1 MKTQKLSILIALILL
16 IIPVCLLQGQG
27 NQKFWV
33 HEDVVKPSMVGEY
46 EGVVKELV
54 DNLKKYNIPEATFI
68 VSNLA
73 DSRYLYVSP
82 LANMAAL
89 DKSLFA
95 TLAEKMGNDAMTD
108 LFNRMDK
115 CYDVEHDYVITL
127 DNELS
132 YQPGGINQTPDGQ
145 DYRKFHYLHVAPG
158 DRAMIREKMK
168 AVKDLF
174 ASKGSKMHYRVYSS
188 GFGTRGDFYMVAIAA
203 KDAVDYAQKGAEN
216 DALIGEDGDK
226 VMGDLFGHLLKYEEY
241 IGRMRP
247 DLAYAPQ

>member
-1 MKTQKLSILIALILL
+1 
-16 IIPVCLLQGQG
+16 
-27 NQKFWV
+27 
-33 HEDVVKPSMVGEY
+33 
-46 EGVVKELV
+46 
-54 DNLKKYNIPEATFI
+54 
-68 VSNLA
+68 
-73 DSRYLYVSP
+73 
-82 LANMAAL
+82 MAAL
-89 DKSLFA
+89 DKPLFA
-95 TLAEKMGNDAMTD
+95 TLAEKMGDDAMTD

-115 CYDVEHDYVITL
+115 CYDVEQDYVITL

-132 YQPGGINQTPDGQ
+132 YQPGGINQTPEGE

-174 ASKGSKMHYRVYSS
+174 AAKGSKMYYRVYSS

-216 DALIGEDGDK
+216 DVLIGEEGDK

-247 DLAYAPQ
+247 DMAYAPQ

>member
-1 MKTQKLSILIALILL
+1 MKTQKLAFLL
-16 IIPVCLLQGQG
+16 IVLLLFMPLSLLRGQG
-27 NQKFWV
+27 NQMFWV

-46 EGVVKELV
+46 EGVIKELT
-54 DNLKKYNIPEATFI
+54 DNMKKFNIPEIKFI

-89 DKSLFA
+89 DKPVFA
-95 TLAEKMGNDAMTD
+95 TLAEKMGSDAMTD

-115 CYDVEHDYVITL
+115 CYDTEQDYVITL

-132 YQPGGINQTPDGQ
+132 YQPGGIDQTPKGQ

-158 DRAMIREKMK
+158 DRAMIRAKMK

-174 ASKGSKMHYRVYSS
+174 ESKGSKMYYRVYSS

-203 KDAVDYAQKGAEN
+203 KDAVDYAQKGTEN
-216 DALIGEDGDK
+216 DALIGEEGGK
-226 VMGDLFGHLLKYEEY
+226 VMGDLFGHLLKYEEVT
-241 IGRMRP
+241 GRMRP